1 MSSSEKIA
9 SKVFFRFSPLLWE
22 IPFALCL
29 TETLGSSFVGG
40 FDGSG
45 LEGMGS
51 AGFFGLAG
59 VLEPTPLT
67 GPLSCV
73 PLPIFSF
80 IVGRVP
86 AAGVDLLPG
95 MDIVCPFGP
104 GSLSLPVFTAGVTG
118 GRGGGGMEGCAFL
131 CDSRVLLI
139 RAHSN
144 QGVSD
149 RENEG

>member
-1 MSSSEKIA
+1 MT
-9 SKVFFRFSPLLWE
+9 
-22 IPFALCL
+22 PFALCL
-29 TETLGSSFVGG
+29 AETLGSSFVGG
-40 FDGSG
+40 FDGGGG
-45 LEGMGS
+45 LEGADS
-51 AGFFGLAG
+51 TGFFGLAV

-67 GPLSCV
+67 GPLSCI

-80 IVGRVP
+80 IVGRAP

-104 GSLSLPVFTAGVTG
+104 GSLSLPVFTPGVTG
-118 GRGGGGMEGCAFL
+118 GGGGMEGCAFL

-144 QGVSD
+144 HNVSD
-149 RENEG
+149 RESEG

>member
-1 MSSSEKIA
+1 MDS
-9 SKVFFRFSPLLWE
+9 
-22 IPFALCL
+22 
-29 TETLGSSFVGG
+29 T
-40 FDGSG
+40 
-45 LEGMGS
+45 
-51 AGFFGLAG
+51 GFFVLAG
-59 VLEPTPLT
+59 ALEPTPLT

-80 IVGRVP
+80 IVGRAP

-104 GSLSLPVFTAGVTG
+104 GSLSLPGFTTG
-118 GRGGGGMEGCAFL
+118 ITGGGGGMEGCAFL

-144 QGVSD
+144 RNVSD
-149 RENEG
+149 RKSEG

>member
-1 MSSSEKIA
+1 M
-9 SKVFFRFSPLLWE
+9 
-22 IPFALCL
+22 
-29 TETLGSSFVGG
+29 GG
-40 FDGSG
+40 FDGGGG
-45 LEGMGS
+45 LEGVDS
-51 AGFFGLAG
+51 TGFFGLAG

-80 IVGRVP
+80 IVGRAL

-95 MDIVCPFGP
+95 MDIVCPLEP
-104 GSLSLPVFTAGVTG
+104 GSLSLPGFTAGVTG
-118 GRGGGGMEGCAFL
+118 GGGGGGGGMEGWAFL

-144 QGVSD
+144 QNVSG
-149 RENEG
+149 RESEG